1 MIRGH
6 LQKLILSLLIGL
18 LISTAQAARITDKLL
33 AGLYD
38 EPDSTTAPIRVVPS
52 DTPLERLDKQGDFTK
67 VRLGDGTEGWVESRF
82 ITDEKPA
89 RIMLLELQVK
99 NSELQQKLRDANKEL
114 SALGQT
120 TTETGNTQPDPEM
133 AELKRQLADAK
144 AEIDLLKR
152 EATPPAAPQPDKE
165 NDKLKQQLLSLQQA
179 LEASKREAKAALEQ
193 AKQTPAVPTAQPP
206 NSTELMQ
213 QEQTNLKLQQQLDQ
227 IAQIIGTERSSTNE
241 STATV
246 EQIGLRLNAWHLPV
260 LLLALLL
267 SFIGGVAFKNYR
279 LAKRYGGFR
288 I

>member
-1 MIRGH
+1 MTRKH
-6 LQKLILSLLIGL
+6 LQKLIIGLLIGL
-18 LISTAQAARITDKLL
+18 LIGTAQAARITDKLL

-38 EPDSTTAPIRVVPS
+38 EPDATTAPIRVVPS
-52 DTPLERLDKQGDFTK
+52 DTPLERLEKQGDFTK

-99 NSELQQKLRDANKEL
+99 NSELQQKLREANKEL

-120 TTETGNTQPDPEM
+120 ETDANDTQPDPEI

-152 EATPPAAPQPDKE
+152 EVTPPAAQPDKE
-165 NDKLKQQLLSLQQA
+165 NEKLKQQVLSLEQA
-179 LEASKREAKAALEQ
+179 LEASRQEAKAALEQ
-193 AKQTPAVPTAQPP
+193 AKQIPAVLPAQPAK
-206 NSTELMQ
+206 SAELVQM
-213 QEQTNLKLQQQLDQ
+213 EQTNLRLQQQLDQ
-227 IAQIIGTERSSTNE
+227 IAQIVRTEHSYTDE
-241 STATV
+241 SPAMV
-246 EQIGLRLNAWHLPV
+246 EQSGIRLNAWHLPV
-260 LLLALLL
+260 ILLALLL